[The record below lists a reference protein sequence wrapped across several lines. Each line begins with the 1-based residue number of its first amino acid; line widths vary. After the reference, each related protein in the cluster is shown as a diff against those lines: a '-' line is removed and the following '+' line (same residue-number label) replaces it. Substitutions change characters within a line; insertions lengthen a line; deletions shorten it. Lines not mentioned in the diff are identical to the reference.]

1 MYHRP
6 VMLTECIELLGIK
19 PGGVYVDATF
29 GGGGHSR
36 EILSRLENGRL
47 IAFDQDEDA
56 VKNAFDDPRFT
67 FVNHNFRFI
76 RNFLRLHKQV
86 PVDGILADL
95 GVSSHQIDVPERGF
109 SIRGEGSLDMRMDQ
123 RKPLTAH
130 TIINTYTEEKLIE
143 LFRNYGEIINARKLV
158 SRIAE
163 TRGEKEIGSTTELV
177 LIAKTCAERGKENKY
192 LAQVFQALRIEVNQ
206 EMEVLADFLSQCLDV
221 LGSQGR
227 LAVISYHSL
236 EDRLVKNYFRTGNLE
251 GELKKDFYGNVL
263 SPWNMVTR
271 KAIVAGDKEV
281 AENGRA
287 RSARLRVAEKK

>member
-1 MYHRP
+1 
-6 VMLTECIELLGIK
+6 MLCWSGLCNRRQNISDVLK
-19 PGGVYVDATF
+19 
-29 GGGGHSR
+29 
-36 EILSRLENGRL
+36 NGRL

>member
-1 MYHRP
+1 
-6 VMLTECIELLGIK
+6 MLTECIELLGIK

>member
-163 TRGEKEIGSTTELV
+163 TRGKKKSVPLLSLSSLQKPAPKEEK
-177 LIAKTCAERGKENKY
+177 
-192 LAQVFQALRIEVNQ
+192 RISIWHRS
-206 EMEVLADFLSQCLDV
+206 F
-221 LGSQGR
+221 R
-227 LAVISYHSL
+227 LYVS
-236 EDRLVKNYFRTGNLE
+236 K
-251 GELKKDFYGNVL
+251 
-263 SPWNMVTR
+263 
-271 KAIVAGDKEV
+271 
-281 AENGRA
+281 
-287 RSARLRVAEKK
+287 

>member
-36 EILSRLENGRL
+36 ETLSRLENGRL